1 MILYICI
8 AAIAALIILCI
19 AVIYHDTHNFVVR
32 SYDIDTD
39 KISGDYTM
47 VFLSDLHGYVYG
59 NNNDSLMKAI
69 DDIAPDA
76 VMCAGDMFIG
86 TRIHGRIQYEAGLHV
101 LTELAGRY
109 KVYMANGNHEK
120 KIKTFTKKY
129 GNFYDR
135 YKDTLKRAGVIVLE
149 NDSVNIENT
158 AIRVTGLD
166 LPLEYFKK
174 IRKRHMNAGY
184 IDRLVGAAFKDKYQ
198 ILIGHNPQYF
208 PEYAAWGADLSLAGH
223 VHGGIIRLPFL
234 GGVISPSI
242 ALFPKYDGGEFR
254 IGNRRMI
261 LSRGLGTHTIHVRMF
276 NPGEVDVI
284 RLHEVKDVT

>member
-39 KISGDYTM
+39 KISWDYTM

-59 NNNDSLMKAI
+59 NNNDSLIKAI

-174 IRKRHMNAGY
+174 IRKRHMDAGY
-184 IDRLVGAAFKDKYQ
+184 IDRLVGDAFKDKYQ

-242 ALFPKYDGGEFR
+242 ALFPKYDGGEFK